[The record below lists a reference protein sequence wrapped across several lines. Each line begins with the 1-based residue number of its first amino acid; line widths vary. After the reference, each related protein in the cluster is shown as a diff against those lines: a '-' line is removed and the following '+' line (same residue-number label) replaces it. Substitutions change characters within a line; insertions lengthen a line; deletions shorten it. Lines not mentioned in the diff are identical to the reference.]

1 MSQEIRARCRPW
13 SSSKEAPE
21 FKVTGLV
28 DAFFRI
34 KGPGLYHAEYCGKA
48 QTRGHLTG

>member
-21 FKVTGLV
+21 GTVKRLV
-28 DAFFRI
+28 EAFFRI
-34 KGPGLYHAEYCGKA
+34 KGPGLYHAEYQGKA
-48 QTRGHLTG
+48 QTRAQYAV